1 MILRPNF
8 PAKPSDR
15 LNCLHA
21 WPCPHCTE
29 WKTNF
34 WEIENTFS
42 APKALGFFFVPSKL
56 MRVSTPHHLGF
67 LFLGKHKRLNKQ
79 KSRSKLILICN
90 YHRGLVKNADET
102 CHKNNKKVKVAPIW
116 PIRGDVEGSDHFL
129 RKYLY
134 SYDKQMRTHTNHNR
148 HFNARYF
155 GSQRRVDYLG
165 DQGSGGYF
173 VQIHFKSLLFSQNR
187 FNCNDDHSGLISGII
202 TTAGCPIWV
211 GRTTWNTFQSEIT
224 YFFFFRQITFSIF
237 ISTSSLWCW

>member
-29 WKTNF
+29 RKTNF

-42 APKALGFFFVPSKL
+42 APIGRISKALGFFFVPSKL

-134 SYDKQMRTHTNHNR
+134 SYDKQMRPHTNHNR

-173 VQIHFKSLLFSQNR
+173 VQIQ
-187 FNCNDDHSGLISGII
+187 
-202 TTAGCPIWV
+202 
-211 GRTTWNTFQSEIT
+211 
-224 YFFFFRQITFSIF
+224 F
-237 ISTSSLWCW
+237 IVVVFTK